1 MMSEDYLLILKEQFY
16 DKLYNNLL
24 KNDAQFRGHS
34 SIFLRFLKA
43 KKNPVLD
50 YLDAAAIS
58 SDRIDPII
66 LQELIECGYIRLSK
80 EFSKYVMTGNGVW
93 VIENLLNKIDLQIL
107 VNEIDDDKY
116 NVKWG
121 GKLSDKEKVVILSLI
136 SLRAF
141 YEKTPLNR
149 KNKGN
154 SVSNI
159 HEVMI
164 KSHDFLNKNLS
175 NFYVDLS
182 KERRENKVDTIF
194 ARLTDL
200 PEKTHGV
207 YKMGANSRSWLD
219 IYSEKDNLINKENLG
234 YLLWKIFGGD
244 LNLEK
249 QDVINN
255 FCSEILLDHKNYV
268 YNPEEIDHFVF
279 SDIEHQ
285 NAINDSLFLIVEKKA
300 LWEGTDK

>member
-24 KNDAQFRGHS
+24 KNDVKFREDS
-34 SIFLRFLKA
+34 SVFLRFLKA

-50 YLDAAAIS
+50 YLDGAAIS
-58 SDRIDPII
+58 SDKIDPII

-80 EFSKYVMTGNGVW
+80 EFSKYVVTGNGLW

-107 VNEIDDDKY
+107 INEIDDYKY

-136 SLRAF
+136 ALRAF

-149 KNKGN
+149 KNEGK

-159 HEVMI
+159 HEVMM
-164 KSHDFLNKNLS
+164 KSHDFLNENLS
-175 NFYVDLS
+175 NFNVDLS
-182 KERRENKVDTIF
+182 KEGRENKVDAVF
-194 ARLTDL
+194 VRLRDL
-200 PEKTHGV
+200 PKKTHGI
-207 YKMGANSRSWLD
+207 YKMGEKSRSWLD

-249 QDVINN
+249 QDAINN

-268 YNPEEIDHFVF
+268 YNPEEIDNFIF
-279 SDIEHQ
+279 SDIGHQ

-300 LWEGTDK
+300 IWERTDK